1 MGERRSHQR
10 AIVVAASG
18 IAIEATT
25 AAGKAS
31 ALATHYRQAA
41 SYLYVSAAGGGLN
54 GSCRMVY
61 WDGVS
66 LSLGQF
72 DMEEPLLRRSGMPI
86 GAAIR
91 LVAEP
96 RDGKGRSI
104 DG

>member
-1 MGERRSHQR
+1 
-10 AIVVAASG
+10 
-18 IAIEATT
+18 
-25 AAGKAS
+25 
-31 ALATHYRQAA
+31 
-41 SYLYVSAAGGGLN
+41 
-54 GSCRMVY
+54 MVQP
-61 WDGVS
+61 S
-66 LSLGQF
+66 QQF